1 MCVFMFAFVSLKV
14 MGINGHA
21 YFLGLYLFITVSSCL
36 HLQFRDEKQVCK
48 HKKEMFSFKSI
59 RLLMKYALN
68 CIGATKYF
76 SVKLAYTKAVV
87 LLLQTYNLFV
97 FNA

>member
-1 MCVFMFAFVSLKV
+1 
-14 MGINGHA
+14 
-21 YFLGLYLFITVSSCL
+21 
-36 HLQFRDEKQVCK
+36 
-48 HKKEMFSFKSI
+48 
-59 RLLMKYALN
+59 MKYALN
-68 CIGATKYF
+68 RIGATKYF